1 MQWKASQACKEAT
14 GLLVSVSASNT
25 DIIVFDIS
33 PAVHSLLFQ
42 PVLGYVLDH
51 KCCDLTKASY

>member
-1 MQWKASQACKEAT
+1 MQWKASEACKEAT
-14 GLLVSVSASNT
+14 GLLVSVFCSIT

-33 PAVHSLLFQ
+33 PAVHLLSFQ

-51 KCCDLTKASY
+51 KCCDV